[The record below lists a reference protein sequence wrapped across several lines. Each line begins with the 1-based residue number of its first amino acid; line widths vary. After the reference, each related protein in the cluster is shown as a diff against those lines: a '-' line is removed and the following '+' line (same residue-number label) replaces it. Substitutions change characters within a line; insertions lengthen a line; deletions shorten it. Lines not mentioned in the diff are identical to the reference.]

1 MAQTWT
7 NLDCIYALAV
17 LADCL
22 NAFAVGAPLL
32 PTLRIRSGVLPAFFC
47 ALIRARFFAMLRYNP
62 GGFMVT
68 LSSSYGHPYARQAF
82 SLLLFSS
89 ASFSSLAF
97 SYILALL
104 LPSSF
109 THRRPMRFSK
119 CLAAITH
126 QPTHLCHMLGRIMS
140 AMTLQRGLLPCR

>member
-1 MAQTWT
+1 LLPIWKQ
-7 NLDCIYALAV
+7 CYALAV

-22 NAFAVGAPLL
+22 NALAVGAPLL
-32 PTLRIRSGVLPAFFC
+32 PTFRIRSGVLPAFFC
-47 ALIRARFFAMLRYNP
+47 ALIRAFFRSMLRYNP
-62 GGFMVT
+62 GGFMVKP
-68 LSSSYGHPYARQAF
+68 SAGYGHPCGQQAF

-97 SYILALL
+97 YTYILALL

-119 CLAAITH
+119 CLAATTH
-126 QPTHLCHMLGRIMS
+126 QPTHLCHMLGRMMS
-140 AMTLQRGLLPCR
+140 AMTL

>member
-1 MAQTWT
+1 
-7 NLDCIYALAV
+7 
-17 LADCL
+17 
-22 NAFAVGAPLL
+22 LL
-32 PTLRIRSGVLPAFFC
+32 PTFRIRSGVLPAFVC

-68 LSSSYGHPYARQAF
+68 LSSSYGHPCGQQAF

-97 SYILALL
+97 SYIQALL
-104 LPSSF
+104 LPSGF
-109 THRRPMRFSK
+109 THSHPMRFCE

-126 QPTHLCHMLGRIMS
+126 QLTHLCHMLGRVMS
-140 AMTLQRGLLPCR
+140 AMTLQRGLLTCC